1 MRTAEEVDCVLE
13 LARTGQNLS
22 AIARLTGISRST
34 IREWI
39 AGRVPARR
47 AAAIDGLPR
56 AAYAYLLGLY
66 LGDGFI
72 AHGPRASCLRIFFE
86 PDIPASRR
94 SGACHARRPAVQP
107 RVGRASRAD
116 AMRRSASVVDTLA

>member
-86 PDIPASRR
+86 PDIPASSAKRCVPCAPSGRTTACGSRVACRR
-94 SGACHARRPAVQP
+94 N
-107 RVGRASRAD
+107 AS
-116 AMRRSASVVDTLA
+116 